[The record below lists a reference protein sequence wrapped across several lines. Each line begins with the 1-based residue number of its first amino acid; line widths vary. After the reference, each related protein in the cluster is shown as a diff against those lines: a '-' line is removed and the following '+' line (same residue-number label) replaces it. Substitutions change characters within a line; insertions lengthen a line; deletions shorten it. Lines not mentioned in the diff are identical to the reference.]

1 MVGAAAPRVT
11 GAAGDSPR
19 ERFERSFGPLDL
31 GGRAALVH
39 PLGPV
44 PYVPSACLMVRR
56 DAVNDGF
63 DETMPVGEDVDFV
76 WRLVDDGWLVRYVTD
91 VTVTHPAR
99 ATWGAWWR
107 QRVAYG
113 RSSGELAVRHGAR
126 MAPLRSDRW
135 TLTAWSALL
144 VGAPWLSARALVAVR
159 NSLERRLRGS
169 TDDARGVANALIA
182 RNVARAGGPLARA
195 LTRTY
200 GPLLWAAALHPRL
213 RRRALVVLALGTAW
227 RFRGARARPIDVPI
241 AVADDLA
248 YATGV
253 VQGSW
258 RSRTLRNLIPAIT
271 PSSVSWRDA
280 LRAGSSKLD
289 DAADVVP

>member
-1 MVGAAAPRVT
+1 MTRRASA
-11 GAAGDSPR
+11 SS
-19 ERFERSFGPLDL
+19 ESFGALDL

-39 PLGPV
+39 PRGPV

-56 DAVNDGF
+56 DAAGDGF

-113 RSSGELAVRHGAR
+113 RSSGELAVRHGER
-126 MAPLRSDRW
+126 MAPAAQRPVD
-135 TLTAWSALL
+135 ADGV
-144 VGAPWLSARALVAVR
+144 VGAPRRRAVAVGAR
-159 NSLERRLRGS
+159 SSWRSGTRSSVGFAARPM
-169 TDDARGVANALIA
+169 TRRGVANALIA
-182 RNVARAGGPLARA
+182 SNVARAGGPLARA

-213 RRRALVVLALGTAW
+213 RRARWPCSRWARPGGFAARGRRPDRRRRSPWPTTWPTRRAWPRA
-227 RFRGARARPIDVPI
+227 RGARARC
-241 AVADDLA
+241 
-248 YATGV
+248 AT
-253 VQGSW
+253 
-258 RSRTLRNLIPAIT
+258 
-271 PSSVSWRDA
+271 
-280 LRAGSSKLD
+280 
-289 DAADVVP
+289 